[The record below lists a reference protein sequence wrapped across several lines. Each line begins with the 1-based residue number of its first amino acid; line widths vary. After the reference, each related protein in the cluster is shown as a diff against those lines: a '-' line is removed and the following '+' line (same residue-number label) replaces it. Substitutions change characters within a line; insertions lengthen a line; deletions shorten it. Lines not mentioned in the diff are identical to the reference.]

1 MLDAAVESFN
11 DCRFAERFFNRRVA
25 ALAVEDLAQPVVD
38 APLA

>member
-11 DCRFAERFFNRRVA
+11 DGCLAECFFNRRVA
-25 ALAVEDLAQPVVD
+25 TLPVEDLAQPVVD